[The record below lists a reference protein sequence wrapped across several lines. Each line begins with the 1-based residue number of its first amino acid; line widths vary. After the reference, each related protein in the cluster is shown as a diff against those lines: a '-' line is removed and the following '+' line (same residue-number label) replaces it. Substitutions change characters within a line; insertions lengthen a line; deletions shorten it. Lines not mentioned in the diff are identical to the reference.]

1 MIIIKTSRS
10 GEQPVSHRFE
20 GDRVRIGRE
29 NDNDLVLDSA
39 ACSRYHAEIN
49 FDGGIPKIVDLGSTN
64 GIVLSEQR
72 VPEYLLSD
80 GLKLKLGD
88 FDLEFAI
95 PATQGAKTV
104 AIPIGGVL
112 APAPT
117 APSKVL
123 YLHIRS
129 RDRVHGVKI
138 VAGADYIIGRSAGSD
153 VVVDDTGCSGRHAVV
168 LWRDDRAWIRDLD
181 SANGTR
187 VNDEPVTE
195 AEIRPGDRIDMGRT
209 EIAVSDRPLDTADD
223 DILLKRTQLG
233 LPQPD
238 PSPKRERQAAGS
250 PGSEA
255 APIPRWVVALVAAAI
270 LATIAVFVVWRV
282 LDRVAPQGDNRDNP
296 TTASDEMTVEV
307 GQVVRKELSFTVSAA
322 GTIKPQRQITVS
334 AEIPSRVVSA
344 PAQRGSLVRAGD
356 ELIRLDDRE
365 IRLQITE
372 ASSSI
377 TPEQVELAREDYE
390 RKQRLFA
397 DGAVTRST
405 LDQTK
410 NHYLGLDSAY
420 RSTQARI
427 AQLKERAAKTRIL
440 SPLTGTVARLEV
452 EPGEF
457 VAPGMPVAVI
467 EDMAEVLVAVDVADR
482 DVVRLHP
489 LQVVE
494 AISDAFPGRIFS
506 GVVERVN
513 SAANPV
519 TRSFEVEARIANPD
533 GALRSG
539 MIISLRILLE
549 KRSALVVPAEALLGD
564 DGETARVVVVSHG
577 VARSTKVTV
586 GRRSDRDVELLS
598 GLAEGDEVVVSGHD
612 RLRDG
617 QAVKGYRENL

>member
-10 GEQPVSHRFE
+10 GEPPVSHRFE
-20 GDRVRIGRE
+20 GDRIRIGRE
-29 NDNDLVLDSA
+29 TDNDLVLDSA
-39 ACSRYHAEIN
+39 ACSRYHAEIT
-49 FDGGIPKIVDLGSTN
+49 FEGGIPKIVDLGSTN
-64 GIVLSEQR
+64 GIVLSGKR
-72 VPEYLLSD
+72 VADYLLSD
-80 GLKLKLGD
+80 GLELKLGD
-88 FDLEFAI
+88 FDLEFAV
-95 PATQGAKTV
+95 PATHGAKTV
-104 AIPIGGVL
+104 AIPIGGT
-112 APAPT
+112 PAP

-123 YLHIRS
+123 YLQIRS
-129 RDRVHGVKI
+129 RDRVHSVKI
-138 VAGADYIIGRSAGSD
+138 VAGADYIIGRSPGSD
-153 VVVDDTGCSGRHAVV
+153 VVLDDTGCSGRHAVI
-168 LWRDDRAWIRDLD
+168 LWRDSQAWIRDLG

-187 VNDEPVTE
+187 VNDAAVTE
-195 AEIRPGDRIDMGRT
+195 GEIRPGDRIALGRT
-209 EIAVSDRPLDTADD
+209 EIAVSDQPLDTADD

-233 LPQPD
+233 LPLPG
-238 PSPKRERQAAGS
+238 PPASRGKRAAELPAS
-250 PGSEA
+250 DA

-270 LATIAVFVVWRV
+270 LVTIAVFVVWRG
-282 LDRVAPQGDNRDNP
+282 LERVGPPSDDGAKS
-296 TTASDEMTVEV
+296 TAASGEMTVEV
-307 GQVVRKELSFTVSAA
+307 GRVVRKELSFTVSAA
-322 GTIKPQRQITVS
+322 GTVKPQRQITVS
-334 AEIPSRVVSA
+334 AEIPSRVLAA

-356 ELIRLDDRE
+356 ELVRLDDRE

-377 TPEQVELAREDYE
+377 TAEQVELAREDYE

-410 NHYLGLDSAY
+410 NHYLGLESAY

-427 AQLKERAAKTRIL
+427 AQLKERATKTRIL
-440 SPLTGTVARLEV
+440 APLTGTVARLEV

-467 EDMAEVLVAVDVADR
+467 EDMAEVLVAVEVADR
-482 DVVRLHP
+482 DVVRLRP

-506 GVVERVN
+506 GVVERVD
-513 SAANPV
+513 SGANPV
-519 TRSFEVEARIANPD
+519 TRSFEVEARIANPE
-533 GALRSG
+533 GELRSG

-564 DGETARVVVVSHG
+564 DGETARVLVVSNG
-577 VARSTKVTV
+577 TVRSAEVTV

-612 RLRDG
+612 RLHDG
-617 QAVKGYRENL
+617 QAVKAYRENL